1 MNTQVLWWG
10 KSYREDDWNL
20 NLLTRTGRSMW
31 NKWMRGVAS
40 ECIQKSGC
48 AYVQM
53 SSTDAQGWGAYMPL
67 CILHIAIWKI
77 YFLPLVAA
85 QFDKHNSY
93 LTYTRIRQWF
103 HFFLPFSYC
112 CETRILYVLDLTSTA
127 GKQDCIYLD
136 SLHILPFFL
145 KVAIRI
151 TLNRSDRGLY
161 ITIL

>member
-1 MNTQVLWWG
+1 MQVLWWG

-20 NLLTRTGRSMW
+20 NLLTWTGRSMW
-31 NKWMRGVAS
+31 NKWTGGVAF

-48 AYVQM
+48 EYVQM

-67 CILHIAIWKI
+67 CILHIAIWKSLL
-77 YFLPLVAA
+77 FLPLVAA
-85 QFDKHNSY
+85 RFDKYISY
-93 LTYTRIRQWF
+93 LTYTRIKTMIS
-103 HFFLPFSYC
+103 FFLTFSYC
-112 CETRILYVLDLTSTA
+112 CETRILHVLDLTSTA
-127 GKQDCIYLD
+127 GKQDCVYLD